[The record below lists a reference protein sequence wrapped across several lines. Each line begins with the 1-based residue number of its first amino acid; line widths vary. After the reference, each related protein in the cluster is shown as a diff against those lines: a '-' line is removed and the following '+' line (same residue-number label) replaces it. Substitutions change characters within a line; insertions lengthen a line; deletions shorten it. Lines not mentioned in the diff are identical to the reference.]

1 MNLYVPP
8 GGTVPV
14 TARAGSAA
22 SHVPSAKTLLR
33 SRGCVVPM
41 RVLESHVLVP
51 VFFSSM
57 YDGMTWPSTIV
68 IVGASASGKLW
79 LTNCAAY
86 GDGAPYAASTAWAYA
101 MRCDWSQ
108 VPQPSKS
115 VSKTTVASVTFV
127 VALQLREAVAGER
140 RAARTR

>member
-14 TARAGSAA
+14 TAAGRLAPIQ
-22 SHVPSAKTLLR
+22 VPSSKTLLR

-41 RVLESHVLVP
+41 RVLESHALVP

-68 IVGASASGKLW
+68 RVVVASGKLW
-79 LTNCAAY
+79 LTNCAA
-86 GDGAPYAASTAWAYA
+86 
-101 MRCDWSQ
+101 
-108 VPQPSKS
+108 
-115 VSKTTVASVTFV
+115 
-127 VALQLREAVAGER
+127 
-140 RAARTR
+140 